1 MQGQQ
6 QLREKFEV
14 DNKAL
19 SVLIIED
26 SLNDVEMLSK
36 ILRNAGHAVR
46 PSSAED
52 EEELHQ
58 VIDIMPLDLALCAID
73 SPEPTLLQVCQAIH
87 QKNPGIPVI
96 ATCESVSGELQ
107 NTAMEAGAIDL
118 VGKDNHLHMERVLE
132 REIAN
137 LRVRQKLDN
146 IDTSTKE
153 LERQCQSLL
162 NSSRDAIAYVH
173 EGMHIF
179 ANPVYLN
186 MFSFDSPEDVEGMPV
201 LDMIAPDDHDIFK
214 KFLREYSKGDNKH
227 QELEVRALL
236 PDGKTFNAQMEFSPA
251 SIDGEPCT
259 QIIIRD
265 RLSNEELEEKIDY
278 LSKQDL
284 LTGLFNRQYFFEELE
299 VMMQHE
305 QQADITRAIL
315 YIEPDSYNDVKAK
328 VGLAGTDLVLSD
340 MANLIRDSITGNDMA
355 SRFSD
360 HVFTVLTSRS
370 NIDEIEQLARDICRA
385 VENHISDIDG
395 ESLTITCS
403 IGISPISP
411 AVEDSQQLLTNAD
424 VACNMARKEGGNRF
438 HTHNPLTDGDATE
451 ERDQYWIHL
460 IRDALDNDRFH
471 LIYQPIAS
479 LHGDTSEKYEVLLRM
494 KDEEGN
500 EILPGQFLPAAI
512 KNKLMNTI
520 DRWVVDHAFEILADR
535 RQNGFDT
542 TFFIKLAGVTLVDE
556 TLLPWICQQFKKYRL
571 QGNAVVFQL
580 SENDTAKY
588 LKNAK
593 QFCHNLG
600 ELHAG
605 FCIEHFGASQHPFQ
619 VLQHVQ
625 AKYLKIDG
633 TLMHNLASNQANQ
646 EKLQMLTDKAEKLG
660 IPTIAEFVEDANSLA
675 VLWQSG
681 IKYIQGHFLQKPEAG
696 MNFNFDED
704 S

>member
-1 MQGQQ
+1 V
-6 QLREKFEV
+6 V
-14 DNKAL
+14 DKAL

-26 SLNDVEMLSK
+26 SLNDVEMLSN
-36 ILRNAGHAVR
+36 IIRNAGHAVR
-46 PSSAED
+46 PASAED

-58 VIDIMPLDLALCAID
+58 VIDIMPLDMALCAID
-73 SPEPTLLQVCQAIH
+73 SPEPTLNQVCQAIH
-87 QKNPGIPVI
+87 RKNPAVPVV
-96 ATCESVSGELQ
+96 ATCESVTGELQ
-107 NTAMEAGAIDL
+107 NTAMEAGAVDL
-118 VGKDNHLHMERVLE
+118 VGKDNHQHMERVLE

-137 LRVRQKLDN
+137 LRVRQKLAN
-146 IDTSTKE
+146 IGSSTKE
-153 LERQCQSLL
+153 LERQCHSLL

-214 KFLREYSKGDNKH
+214 KFLREYSKGADKH
-227 QELEVRALL
+227 QELKVRALL
-236 PDGKTFNAQMEFSPA
+236 PDGKTFNATMEFSPA

-265 RLSNEELEEKIDY
+265 RISNEELEEKIDY

-284 LTGLFNRQYFFEELE
+284 LTGLFNRQYFLEELE
-299 VMMQHE
+299 VMMHHE
-305 QQADITRAIL
+305 QQADITRAVL
-315 YIEPDSYNDVKAK
+315 YVEPDNYNDVKAK
-328 VGLAGTDLVLSD
+328 VGLAGTDLVLND
-340 MANLIRDSITGNDMA
+340 MANLIRGNISGNDMA
-355 SRFSD
+355 ARFSD

-370 NIDEIEQLARDICRA
+370 NLKEIEQLATDICRA

-403 IGISPISP
+403 IGISFINP
-411 AVEDSQQLLTNAD
+411 ATEDSQQLLSNAD
-424 VACNMARKEGGNRF
+424 VACNMARKDDGNRF
-438 HTHNPLTDGDATE
+438 HIHNPLTDGDATK
-451 ERDQYWIHL
+451 ERDQYWVHL
-460 IRDALDNDRFH
+460 IRDTLDNNRFD

-479 LHGDTSEKYEVLLRM
+479 LHGDTTEKYEILLRM
-494 KDEEGN
+494 KDEEGD

-512 KNKLMNTI
+512 KNNLMNTI
-520 DRWVVDHAFEILADR
+520 DRWVIDHAFEILAER
-535 RQNGFDT
+535 RQNGHDT
-542 TFFIKLAGVTLVDE
+542 TFFIKLSGITLVDE
-556 TLLPWICQQFKKYRL
+556 TLLPWISQQLKKYRL

-580 SENDTAKY
+580 SEEDTTKY

-605 FCIEHFGASQHPFQ
+605 FCIEHFGSSQHPFQ
-619 VLQHVQ
+619 VLQHLKVT
-625 AKYLKIDG
+625 YLKIDG
-633 TLMHNLASNQANQ
+633 KLMHNLASNQENQ
-646 EKLQMLTDKAEKLG
+646 EKLQILTEKAEKLG

-681 IKYIQGHFLQKPEAG
+681 IQYIQGHFLQKPEAD
-696 MNFNFDED
+696 MTFNFDED